1 MGQYSKYSQLLKETQ
16 NTPLKLHNPQRMA
29 FNSRKFIYIYIY
41 IYTSI
46 GHCCG
51 REGVMCTL
59 LSWSDT
65 IKKEKG
71 ITVQNV
77 VKSE

>member
-41 IYTSI
+41 IYT
-46 GHCCG
+46 
-51 REGVMCTL
+51 RL
-59 LSWSDT
+59 LD
-65 IKKEKG
+65 I
-71 ITVQNV
+71 V
-77 VKSE
+77 VAERA